1 MTRRKWFAMG
11 DPQAP
16 FERVLEVLRAHDLLD
31 DADRLRADRG
41 LVSMGDHFDFPPR
54 EGQTLAQASQDGT
67 TTLSWLAAHPPEQ
80 VVILFGNHD
89 AARVMELA
97 WETDASFAE
106 ARRMAR
112 EAPDSFHEAFPRI
125 PTPAIAERDY
135 SCFAEHQRRAVQRL
149 LVEKRLQLGVVGL
162 RGGMPMLLTHAGVT
176 EREVELLGV
185 GTDPAKLA
193 SALARH
199 LGQAVEHVRASWQRG
214 DLRALDLRPLHEAGT
229 TGVEGGG
236 LLYHRA
242 SLRGEADWRPGPAPR
257 RYHPTRL
264 PRGLVQVCGHTGHHK
279 SLEELDGAL
288 LSEDAKARKRGGL
301 RTLAVG
307 ASGVRYHGSVV
318 PAERGEATMYL
329 VDPEMARLPVSE
341 IPLFE
346 LDEVIVPSEEAA
358 T

>member
-1 MTRRKWFAMG
+1 MG

-67 TTLSWLAAHPPEQ
+67 NTLSWLAAHPPGQ

-112 EAPDSFHEAFPRI
+112 EAPGAFHEAFPRI
-125 PTPAIAERDY
+125 PTPAIAER
-135 SCFAEHQRRAVQRL
+135 
-149 LVEKRLQLGVVGL
+149 
-162 RGGMPMLLTHAGVT
+162 
-176 EREVELLGV
+176 EVELLGV
-185 GTDPAKLA
+185 GTEPSKLA

-199 LGQAVEHVRASWQRG
+199 LGQAVERVRASWERG
-214 DLRALDLRPLHEAGT
+214 ELRALDLRPLHEAGT